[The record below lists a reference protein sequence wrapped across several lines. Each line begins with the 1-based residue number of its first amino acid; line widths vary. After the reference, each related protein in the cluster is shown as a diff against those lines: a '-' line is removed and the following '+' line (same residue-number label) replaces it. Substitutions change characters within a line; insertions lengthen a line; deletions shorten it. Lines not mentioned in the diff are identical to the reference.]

1 MPLTNVYAR
10 KFGGKG
16 IDVTPMAM
24 TMEIYGT
31 FWVQPPNVLN
41 QAGNLAATFVSV

>member
-1 MPLTNVYAR
+1 VPLTNVYAR

-16 IDVTPMAM
+16 IDVPAMAM
-24 TMEIYGT
+24 PMEIYGT
-31 FWVQPPNVLN
+31 FWAQPPNVLN